1 MAALIIRTIRPGW
14 GMAGDPWLARFQQH
28 LLHQDLAENTIR
40 GYLADLRYF
49 GQWLTE
55 WHGQP
60 VDLARVTEADI
71 RAYRQHLVNTR
82 RQKPATV
89 NRRLQALRRLYAWA
103 THAGLIAR
111 HPAQAVRFRRKPP
124 PAQPPALTKSE
135 VHALLRVAGQSPH
148 GLARRNYALVQ
159 LMLQAG
165 LRVSEVVRLQLR
177 DLDLHER
184 SGTVTLVEG
193 KGHKDREVPLNAT
206 ARRALLAYFET
217 RREHVPTDPV
227 FRSKRETPMS
237 VRALQKIIAG
247 LAARAKLQRLAVTA
261 HTLRHTF
268 AHNYLQANP
277 GHLVELAMLLGH
289 ESLDTT
295 AIYTKASRESLA
307 AAVERSELNVYD

>member
-1 MAALIIRTIRPGW
+1 MTA
-14 GMAGDPWLARFQQH
+14 DPWLARFQEH
-28 LLHQDLAENTIR
+28 LRHQDLAQNTIH

-49 GQWLTE
+49 GQWLAE
-55 WHGQP
+55 WHERP
-60 VDLARVTEADI
+60 VALASVTEADV
-71 RAYRQHLVNTR
+71 RAYRQHLVNTK

-89 NRRLQALRRLYAWA
+89 NRRLQALRRLYTWA
-103 THAGLIAR
+103 EHARLIAC
-111 HPAQAVRFRRKPP
+111 HPAQAVRFRRRPP
-124 PAQPPALTKSE
+124 PVQPPALTKSE

-165 LRVSEVVRLQLR
+165 LRVSEVVRLQVR

-184 SGTVTLVEG
+184 SGTVTIVDG
-193 KGHKDREVPLNAT
+193 KGHQDREVPLNAT
-206 ARRALLAYFET
+206 ARRALAAYFET
-217 RREHVPTDPV
+217 RAEQAPTDSV
-227 FRSKRETPMS
+227 FVSKRTTPMS

-247 LAARAKLQRLAVTA
+247 LAARAKLQRLAVSA

-268 AHNYLQANP
+268 ARNYLQANP

-307 AAVERSELNVYD
+307 EAVERAELNVYD